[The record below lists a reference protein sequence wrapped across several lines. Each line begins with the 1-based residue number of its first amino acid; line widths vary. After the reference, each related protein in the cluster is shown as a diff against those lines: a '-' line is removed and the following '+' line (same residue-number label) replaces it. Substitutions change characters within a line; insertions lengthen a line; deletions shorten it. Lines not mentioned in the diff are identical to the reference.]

1 MLALKSTRL
10 SQAGATQIDWGN
22 PICKDLVMVVS
33 ANRTWSG
40 TTGAGVLTPVNTPAE
55 KVVTLG
61 KSMGFGTTDAGN
73 TNSYFTGAV
82 LPGITKGARSGIAV
96 ILPRSAGGGNIG
108 RVFNNAAGTG
118 IDVANSE
125 GLWMDASNRLLI
137 TACAT
142 TGTCQIGF
150 TGITLGVWQTVG
162 FSQDRTVINSIPT
175 NVFINGVPSSA
186 VNVNNTNS
194 GSFTSAPQN
203 ITIGNRPSDTA
214 RTWDGQIALIAYFD
228 RLLSSAELASLTTNP
243 WQIFR

>member
-1 MLALKSTRL
+1 
-10 SQAGATQIDWGN
+10 
-22 PICKDLVMVVS
+22 
-33 ANRTWSG
+33 
-40 TTGAGVLTPVNTPAE
+40 
-55 KVVTLG
+55 
-61 KSMGFGTTDAGN
+61 MGFGTTDAGN

-175 NVFINGVPSSA
+175 SFYINGAASTGVG
-186 VNVNNTNS
+186 VNATNS

-228 RLLSSAELASLTTNP
+228 RLLSNGELASLTTNP